1 MDLPTTDAPLVTAV
15 PQAVQQDDQAIGGK
29 TDGDKLMKAELARPL
44 HYLIGES
51 KDDECFA
58 AEEMKTE
65 ADELQAA
72 GEEKKAEEKM
82 KGDEQAE
89 EKNDEDEDTASRS
102 QDYQDNEALVS
113 RLLAETDETDFEDSD
128 DREFEL
134 NGRLAALGRCKKVSS
149 AEYIAFYTTLTS
161 ACAPPL
167 CVQHLCITRHLEFR
181 ALLFAPSKVG
191 RIGDLQWD
199 YKGATRNNLGHFLA
213 QSFWPDL
220 VDLTPI
226 WLHSVTGHI
235 DSDAIPANTARN
247 SLQQYNLW
255 RWMKKCMVRSCLA
268 LFADA
273 YSKGDLSYARMMND
287 IL

>member
-134 NGRLAALGRCKKVSS
+134 NGDWPHWEGARRYPPPSTSPSTLPSPLPVRRRFACSTFALPGTWSFGLCSSRQARLA
-149 AEYIAFYTTLTS
+149 E
-161 ACAPPL
+161 
-167 CVQHLCITRHLEFR
+167 
-181 ALLFAPSKVG
+181 
-191 RIGDLQWD
+191 
-199 YKGATRNNLGHFLA
+199 
-213 QSFWPDL
+213 
-220 VDLTPI
+220 
-226 WLHSVTGHI
+226 
-235 DSDAIPANTARN
+235 
-247 SLQQYNLW
+247 
-255 RWMKKCMVRSCLA
+255 
-268 LFADA
+268 
-273 YSKGDLSYARMMND
+273 
-287 IL
+287 